1 MNPTS
6 PHALTLM
13 PWCNA
18 MAKSLSLLR
27 ANSNL
32 GTVQLWATEK
42 STKLGHRKGYRLV
55 FVPINVRVGM
65 LGGVMQG
72 RLVNCYIHLY
82 LQVNSSL
89 LFTSHDTTAFIYLGE
104 YPS

>member
-42 STKLGHRKGYRLV
+42 STKLGHMKGV
-55 FVPINVRVGM
+55 QI
-65 LGGVMQG
+65 GVCTEMWGVVQG
-72 RLVNCYIHLY
+72 RLVRHARVC
-82 LQVNSSL
+82 
-89 LFTSHDTTAFIYLGE
+89 
-104 YPS
+104 